1 MSPDRFNINNRSALA
16 KPVQSTNF
24 SLGNALGAREQ
35 EPDTPK
41 TLTTYLGLLY
51 LQKMFTF
58 VSDAD
63 RGNS

>member
-1 MSPDRFNINNRSALA
+1 MSRNRFNINSRSASVSLA
-16 KPVQSTNF
+16 
-24 SLGNALGAREQ
+24 NAVGAREQ

-51 LQKMFTF
+51 LPKMFTF

-63 RGNS
+63 HGNS